1 MWVQPC
7 CIDNELPKLLR
18 EAKGGFCFFQ
28 TNGDCTLSKVL
39 NAVSS
44 MVGNDGHVMVLTVG
58 EVDVM
63 MLRTLEQYLRRE
75 WSKAVLLLTAKSQEA
90 LVRSELGGYLKRV
103 HYAVDP
109 MVVDGQIAL
118 IGCRKGDTGGE
129 VLATLRS
136 QAAEPSAR
144 SAIGDSTEGSVP
156 TVSLIIQGAMLG
168 QVDFSLSLYA
178 AWLGK
183 DKEVVKSAIN
193 PIVAKLKTKA
203 VIDHH
208 EQPDIAR
215 ILNREW

>member
-1 MWVQPC
+1 MYIQPC
-7 CIDNELPKLLR
+7 CIDNELPKLFR
-18 EAKGGFCFFQ
+18 ESKGGFCFFQ

-44 MVGNDGHVMVLTVG
+44 MVGNDGHVMVLTVA

-118 IGCRKGDTGGE
+118 LGCPKGDTGGD
-129 VLATLRS
+129 S
-136 QAAEPSAR
+136 PR
-144 SAIGDSTEGSVP
+144 SAIGDSTEGTVP

>member
-1 MWVQPC
+1 M
-7 CIDNELPKLLR
+7 LR

-44 MVGNDGHVMVLTVG
+44 MVGNNGHVMVLTVG

-109 MVVDGQIAL
+109 MVVDGQVTL
-118 IGCRKGDTGGE
+118 IGCRKGDTDGD
-129 VLATLRS
+129 R
-136 QAAEPSAR
+136 PR
-144 SAIGDSTEGSVP
+144 SAIGDSTEGTVP

-183 DKEVVKSAIN
+183 DKEVLGSAIN

>member
-7 CIDNELPKLLR
+7 CIHNELPKLLR

-44 MVGNDGHVMVLTVG
+44 MVGNDGHVMVLTVS

-118 IGCRKGDTGGE
+118 LGCPKGDTDGDRP
-129 VLATLRS
+129 RS
-136 QAAEPSAR
+136 D
-144 SAIGDSTEGSVP
+144 IKDITEGSVPTVSVP

>member
-28 TNGDCTLSKVL
+28 TNGDCTLLKVL

-44 MVGNDGHVMVLTVG
+44 MVGNNGHVMVLTVG

-109 MVVDGQIAL
+109 MVVDGQVAL
-118 IGCRKGDTGGE
+118 IGCRKGDTDGDRP
-129 VLATLRS
+129 RS
-136 QAAEPSAR
+136 D
-144 SAIGDSTEGSVP
+144 IKDITEGSVP

-208 EQPDIAR
+208 EQPDIAK

>member
-7 CIDNELPKLLR
+7 CIDNELPKLFR
-18 EAKGGFCFFQ
+18 ESKGGFCFFQ

-44 MVGNDGHVMVLTVG
+44 MVGNNGHVMVLTVG

-109 MVVDGQIAL
+109 MVVDGQVAL
-118 IGCRKGDTGGE
+118 IGCRKGDTDGD
-129 VLATLRS
+129 R
-136 QAAEPSAR
+136 PR
-144 SAIGDSTEGSVP
+144 SAIGDSTEGTVP

-183 DKEVVKSAIN
+183 DKEVLGSAIN

-215 ILNREW
+215 ILNRKW

>member
-7 CIDNELPKLLR
+7 CIHNELPKLLR

-109 MVVDGQIAL
+109 MVVDGQVAL
-118 IGCRKGDTGGE
+118 IGCRKGDTDGDRP
-129 VLATLRS
+129 RS
-136 QAAEPSAR
+136 D
-144 SAIGDSTEGSVP
+144 IKDITEGSVP

>member
-7 CIDNELPKLLR
+7 CIQNELPKLLR
-18 EAKGGFCFFQ
+18 QAKGGFCFFQ

-44 MVGNDGHVMVLTVG
+44 MVGNNGHVMVLTVS

-75 WSKAVLLLTAKSQEA
+75 WSKAVLLLTARSQEA

-109 MVVDGQIAL
+109 MVVDGQVAL
-118 IGCRKGDTGGE
+118 LGCPKGDTGGDRP
-129 VLATLRS
+129 RS
-136 QAAEPSAR
+136 D
-144 SAIGDSTEGSVP
+144 IKDITEGSVP

>member
-7 CIDNELPKLLR
+7 CIHNELPKLLR

-44 MVGNDGHVMVLTVG
+44 MVGNDGHVMVLTVS

-75 WSKAVLLLTAKSQEA
+75 WSKAVLLLTAKSQET

-118 IGCRKGDTGGE
+118 IGCRKGDTD
-129 VLATLRS
+129 
-136 QAAEPSAR
+136 
-144 SAIGDSTEGSVP
+144 GDSALTGVNSEGVNSEKC
-156 TVSLIIQGAMLG
+156 LIIQGAMLG

>member
-7 CIDNELPKLLR
+7 CIDNELPKLFR

-44 MVGNDGHVMVLTVG
+44 MVGNNGHVMVLTVS

-75 WSKAVLLLTAKSQEA
+75 WSKAVLLLTARSQEA

-118 IGCRKGDTGGE
+118 IGCRKGDTDGDRP
-129 VLATLRS
+129 RS
-136 QAAEPSAR
+136 D
-144 SAIGDSTEGSVP
+144 IKDITEGSVP

>member
-1 MWVQPC
+1 MFIEPC
-7 CIDNELPKLLR
+7 CIDKQLPALIKSQ
-18 EAKGGFCFFQ
+18 KFCFFQ

-75 WSKAVLLLTAKSQEA
+75 WSKAVLLLTARSQEA

-118 IGCRKGDTGGE
+118 IGCRKGDTGGDRP
-129 VLATLRS
+129 RS
-136 QAAEPSAR
+136 D
-144 SAIGDSTEGSVP
+144 IGDSTEGSVP

-208 EQPDIAR
+208 EQPEIAR

>member
-118 IGCRKGDTGGE
+118 LGVNSEKC
-129 VLATLRS
+129 
-136 QAAEPSAR
+136 
-144 SAIGDSTEGSVP
+144 
-156 TVSLIIQGAMLG
+156 LIIQGAMLG

-183 DKEVVKSAIN
+183 DKEVLGSAIN

>member
-1 MWVQPC
+1 MYIQPC
-7 CIDNELPKLLR
+7 CIDNELPKLFR
-18 EAKGGFCFFQ
+18 ESKGGFCFFQ

-75 WSKAVLLLTAKSQEA
+75 WSKAVLLLTAKSQET

-109 MVVDGQIAL
+109 LVCDSQIAL
-118 IGCRKGDTGGE
+118 IGCRKGDTD
-129 VLATLRS
+129 
-136 QAAEPSAR
+136 
-144 SAIGDSTEGSVP
+144 GDSPRSDIKDITEGTVP

-183 DKEVVKSAIN
+183 DKEVVKSAVN